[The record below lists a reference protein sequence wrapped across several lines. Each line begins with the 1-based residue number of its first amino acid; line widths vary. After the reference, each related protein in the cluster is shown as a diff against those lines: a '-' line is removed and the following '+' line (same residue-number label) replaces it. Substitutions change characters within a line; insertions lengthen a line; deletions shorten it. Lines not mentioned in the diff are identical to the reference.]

1 MFRQSAT
8 TYVMICLLLSTFVFA
23 QEPWGALALP
33 QGDGAPLNED
43 EAQRFGGAICAADS
57 LLPYYEQDEPCD
69 VYMDDEPYSPYVWFG
84 LGFSLDVVFYGS
96 FSKVGVQEVVL
107 RLFQLETDAGVT
119 ASVLFRR
126 DGTQWRPVYG
136 LDNALR
142 QTSLTFPT
150 DSGETLIIG
159 YGEGFETAA
168 FDLQVTHFGEEGAET
183 SLLMDY
189 VNPFP
194 IGFTAAPGAR
204 FAEVVGWA
212 RRDVNGD
219 GHLDLVLDVNI
230 VRLDQFDRDAENV
243 MDAFYEAVER
253 RDEVQEVAFL
263 FDGES
268 FRPSLEARELMR
280 YSQEEQ
286 GWVGRH

>member
-1 MFRQSAT
+1 MFRRSAT
-8 TYVMICLLLSTFVFA
+8 IYVMICLLLSTVALA
-23 QEPWGALALP
+23 QELWPGLP

-43 EAQRFGGAICAADS
+43 EAQRFGGAVCAANG
-57 LLPYYEQDEPCD
+57 LLPYYEQDKPCD
-69 VYMDDEPYSPYVWFG
+69 VYIDDEPYSPYVWFG
-84 LGFSLDVVFYGS
+84 LGFGLGAVLYGS
-96 FSKVGVQEVVL
+96 FSEVGVQEAVL
-107 RLFQLETDAGVT
+107 NLFQLETDAGGT
-119 ASVLFRR
+119 TSVLFRR
-126 DGTQWRPVYG
+126 DGAEWRPVYRA
-136 LDNALR
+136 DNALR

-150 DSGETLIIG
+150 DEGQTLFIG
-159 YGEGFETAA
+159 YGESFEMAN
-168 FDLQVTHFGEEGAET
+168 FDLQVTRFGEEGAET

-194 IGFTAAPGAR
+194 IRAAAPGAR
-204 FAEVVGWA
+204 FAEVVGWE
-212 RRDVNGD
+212 RRDIGGD
-219 GHLDLVLDVNI
+219 GHLDLVLEVNI

-263 FDGES
+263 FDGRS

-286 GWVGRH
+286 GEVELY